1 MTGNV
6 LDRPVWYALTGRQ
19 AALAVGGPEAWRI
32 DARYGPFAAARPE
45 APEALAGL
53 FGDGDDAVWLVEPQE
68 WAAPRGTRLVRTA
81 HVLQMLA
88 DKEGPLAE
96 VDPDVVVLGPDD
108 VPQMSALAY
117 ATVPGP
123 WGPSTHL
130 YGTFFGIKDQGRLI
144 AMAGERLRPAPGL
157 GEVSGVCTDPAWRGR
172 GLAPRLIR
180 AVMAGLRARG
190 DAPFLH
196 SYSGNA
202 AAIRLYESLGF
213 RARAELTVTVLA
225 KA

>member
-1 MTGNV
+1 V
-6 LDRPVWYALTGRQ
+6 SVSALDRPVWNALTGRQ
-19 AALAVGGPEAWRI
+19 ADLAVGSPAAWRI
-32 DARYGPFAAARPE
+32 DPGYGPFAAARPN

-53 FGDGDDAVWLVEPQE
+53 LRDGDDVIWLVEPQE
-68 WAAPRGTRLVRTA
+68 WAAPVGTRLVRTA
-81 HVLQMLA
+81 HVLQMVA
-88 DKEGPLAE
+88 DATGADYES
-96 VDPDVVVLGPDD
+96 DPAIVALGPDD
-108 VPQMSALAY
+108 VPEMAALAH
-117 ATVPGP
+117 ATAPGP
-123 WGPSTHL
+123 WGPSTQH
-130 YGTFFGIKDQGRLI
+130 YGSFFGIKDHGRLI

-190 DAPFLH
+190 DTPFLH